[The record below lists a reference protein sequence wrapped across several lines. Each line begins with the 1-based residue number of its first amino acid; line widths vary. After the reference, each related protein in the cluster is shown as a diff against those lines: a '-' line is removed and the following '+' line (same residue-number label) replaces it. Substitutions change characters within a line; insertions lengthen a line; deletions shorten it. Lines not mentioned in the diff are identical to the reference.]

1 MYTAFFGLQRDPF
14 TIAPD
19 PRFLFLSERHR
30 EALAHLLY
38 GAQGAGGFVLLTGDI
53 GTGKTTVCRRFL
65 EQAPGECQVAYIF
78 NPRLSVAE
86 LLHSIHDEF
95 GLSVPGDGSR
105 VPTIKEWVDSL
116 NRFLL
121 QAHAQ
126 GRSAILIIDEAQNLD
141 ADVLEQLRLLTN
153 LETDERK
160 LLQIVLI
167 GQPELRDLLARPQ
180 LEQLAQRVVARF
192 HLGAL
197 DEAETARYLEHRLGV
212 AGWQGPLPFSAAALR
227 RIRHHTGGIPR
238 RINLLCGRSLLG
250 AYGKGSREVDARMVD
265 KAARE
270 VFATDPAADPHA
282 PWRWALGG
290 AAITAALGI
299 SGLALWWPGLP
310 PAAGTP
316 AAQVAATA
324 APTGQGNTPPAPTP
338 AAAKAQPSAA
348 AVSVPVPLAPSN
360 TATDEAAGR
369 PPTAAQLL
377 ADEAAG
383 WKALAAV
390 WQLPADEADTCAAAL
405 TQQLQCYR
413 MPRMTW
419 HGLRQMD
426 RPALLRLRLADGTG
440 YALLEAMDDSRAV
453 LRAGEQRWTLDS
465 AALQRIWQGEY
476 FALWRQPP
484 GQRGPLTNG
493 MNRATAPWVGAQL
506 ETLQHRSELDPKASS
521 LREKMIAFQ
530 RSRGLPDNGRASP
543 TTLMILNRAV
553 GVDEPRLATLSP

>member
-30 EALAHLLY
+30 EALAHLRY
-38 GAQGAGGFVLLTGDI
+38 GSQGTGGFVLLTGDI

-65 EQAPGECQVAYIF
+65 VRAPSQCQVAYIF
-78 NPRLSVAE
+78 NPRLSAAE

-95 GLSVPGDGSR
+95 GLGAPGDGSR
-105 VPTIKEWVDSL
+105 APTIKEWVDSL

-121 QAHAQ
+121 QVHAQ

-153 LETDERK
+153 LETHERK

-167 GQPELRDLLARPQ
+167 GQPELRDLLARPE

-197 DEAETARYLEHRLGV
+197 EDVEISCYLEHRLGV
-212 AGWQGPLPFSAAALR
+212 AGWRGPLPFSAAALR
-227 RIRHHTGGIPR
+227 RIRHHTGGVPR
-238 RINLLCGRSLLG
+238 RINLLCGRALLG
-250 AYGKGSREVDARMVD
+250 AYAKGTREVDARTVD
-265 KAARE
+265 QAARE
-270 VFATDPAADPHA
+270 VFATEPGAHRQA

-299 SGLALWWPGLP
+299 AGFALWRPVLS
-310 PAAGTP
+310 PAAVGASAT
-316 AAQVAATA
+316 QVVATA
-324 APTGQGNTPPAPTP
+324 APTDHGKAPLPTP
-338 AAAKAQPSAA
+338 AAAGAQPSAA
-348 AVSVPVPLAPSN
+348 VVPLAPSTTTTGEPADTP
-360 TATDEAAGR
+360 TA
-369 PPTAAQLL
+369 AAQLL
-377 ADEAAG
+377 ADEADG

-405 TQQLQCYR
+405 ARQLQCYR

-426 RPALLRLRLADGTG
+426 RPAFLRLRLADGTG
-440 YALLEAMDDSRAV
+440 YALLEAMDDSHAA
-453 LRAGEQRWTLDS
+453 LRAGERRWIVDS
-465 AALQRIWQGEY
+465 EHLQRIWQGEY
-476 FALWRQPP
+476 FALWRRPP
-484 GQRGPLTNG
+484 GHSGYLTNG
-493 MNRATAPWVGAQL
+493 LNNATAPWLAAQL
-506 ETLQHRSELDPKASS
+506 AALQGRGELDPKAIG
-521 LREKMIAFQ
+521 LREQVSAFQ

-553 GVDEPRLATLSP
+553 GVDEPRLATLQP